1 MELKTLSSFLFSKK
15 GGAGLG
21 LEFDYF
27 YKRDLERFQF
37 FMLPKI
43 LVTGEQFKT
52 ISSDAKILYAC
63 LFDRI
68 SLSAKND
75 WLDKEGRIYIIFTI
89 EEIMK
94 TINRSRPTAVKALD
108 ELDKNTRGIGL
119 IERKRLG
126 FGKPNIIYV
135 KDFTSYE
142 GEKLENQ
149 TSRSKDIELQE
160 VKKFNYRSKETELQE
175 VKKVDP
181 TNTNYIKTDYIKTD
195 YIKTDFNQEQK
206 AFGAFQN
213 VFLSNKELSNLKTI
227 LSNQLDNYIQ
237 RLSSYLK
244 STGRTYEDHEAT
256 ILSWFYKDQGQQTRS
271 EKSNIPS
278 LEEYERGEHL

>member
-27 YKRDLERFQF
+27 YKRDIERFQF

-181 TNTNYIKTDYIKTD
+181 TNTNYIKTDYIN
-195 YIKTDFNQEQK
+195 TDFNQEQK
-206 AFGAFQN
+206 TFGAFQN

-227 LSNQLDNYIQ
+227 LSHQLENYIQ

-278 LEEYERGEHL
+278 LEEYERVEHL

>member
-27 YKRDLERFQF
+27 YKRDIERFQF

-181 TNTNYIKTDYIKTD
+181 TNTNYIKTDYIN
-195 YIKTDFNQEQK
+195 TDFNQEQK
-206 AFGAFQN
+206 TFGAFQN

-227 LSNQLDNYIQ
+227 LSHQLENYIQ

-278 LEEYERGEHL
+278 LEEYER

>member
-15 GGAGLG
+15 GGAG

-195 YIKTDFNQEQK
+195 FNQEQK

>member
-75 WLDKEGRIYIIFTI
+75 WLDEEGRIYIIFTI

-195 YIKTDFNQEQK
+195 FNQEQK

-227 LSNQLDNYIQ
+227 LSNQLENYIQ

-271 EKSNIPS
+271 ERSKIPS
-278 LEEYERGEHL
+278 FKEYERGEHL

>member
-15 GGAGLG
+15 GGLGLG

-108 ELDKNTRGIGL
+108 ELDKNTGGIGL

-160 VKKFNYRSKETELQE
+160 VKKFNYRSKGTELQE

-181 TNTNYIKTDYIKTD
+181 TNTNYIKTDST
-195 YIKTDFNQEQK
+195 KTDFNQEQK

-227 LSNQLDNYIQ
+227 LSNQLENYIQ

>member
-1 MELKTLSSFLFSKK
+1 M
-15 GGAGLG
+15 G

-27 YKRDLERFQF
+27 YKRDIERFQF

-135 KDFTSYE
+135 KGFTSYE

-181 TNTNYIKTDYIKTD
+181 TNTNYIKTDYIN
-195 YIKTDFNQEQK
+195 TDFNQEQK
-206 AFGAFQN
+206 TFGAFQN

-227 LSNQLDNYIQ
+227 LSHQLENYIQ

>member
-195 YIKTDFNQEQK
+195 FNQEQK

>member
-15 GGAGLG
+15 GGAG

-89 EEIMK
+89 EEIMR

-108 ELDKNTRGIGL
+108 ELDKNTGGIGL

-149 TSRSKDIELQE
+149 TSSSKEIELQE
-160 VKKFNYRSKETELQE
+160 VKNFNSRSKETKLQE
-175 VKKVDP
+175 VKKLDP
-181 TNTNYIKTDYIKTD
+181 TNTNYIKTDSIRLILIRSK
-195 YIKTDFNQEQK
+195 K
-206 AFGAFQN
+206 
-213 VFLSNKELSNLKTI
+213 LLELFKMSFYRI
-227 LSNQLDNYIQ
+227 RNYLI
-237 RLSSYLK
+237 
-244 STGRTYEDHEAT
+244 
-256 ILSWFYKDQGQQTRS
+256 
-271 EKSNIPS
+271 
-278 LEEYERGEHL
+278 

>member
-27 YKRDLERFQF
+27 YKRDIERFQF

-160 VKKFNYRSKETELQE
+160 VKKVNYRSKETELQE

-181 TNTNYIKTDYIKTD
+181 TNTNYIKTDST
-195 YIKTDFNQEQK
+195 KTDFNQEQK
-206 AFGAFQN
+206 VFGAFQN

-227 LSNQLDNYIQ
+227 LSNQLENYIQ

>member
-21 LEFDYF
+21 MEFDYF

-181 TNTNYIKTDYIKTD
+181 TNTNYIKTDST
-195 YIKTDFNQEQK
+195 KTDFNQEQK

-227 LSNQLDNYIQ
+227 LSNQLENYIQ

>member
-160 VKKFNYRSKETELQE
+160 VKNFNSRSKETELQE

-181 TNTNYIKTDYIKTD
+181 TNTNYIKTD

-227 LSNQLDNYIQ
+227 LSNQLENYIQ

>member
-15 GGAGLG
+15 GGAG

-108 ELDKNTRGIGL
+108 ELDKNTGGIGL

-181 TNTNYIKTDYIKTD
+181 TNTNYIKTDST
-195 YIKTDFNQEQK
+195 KTDFNQEQK

-227 LSNQLDNYIQ
+227 LSHQLENYIQ

>member
-27 YKRDLERFQF
+27 YKRDIERFQF

-195 YIKTDFNQEQK
+195 FNQEQK

-227 LSNQLDNYIQ
+227 LSHQLENYIQ

>member
-15 GGAGLG
+15 GGAG

-149 TSRSKDIELQE
+149 TSSSKEIELQE
-160 VKKFNYRSKETELQE
+160 VKNFNYRSKETKLQE

-181 TNTNYIKTDYIKTD
+181 TNTNYIKTDST
-195 YIKTDFNQEQK
+195 KTDFNQEQK

-227 LSNQLDNYIQ
+227 LSNQLENYIQ

>member
-15 GGAGLG
+15 GGAG

-43 LVTGEQFKT
+43 LVMGEQFKT

-75 WLDKEGRIYIIFTI
+75 WLDEEGRIYIIFTI

-108 ELDKNTRGIGL
+108 ELDKNTGGIGL

-135 KDFTSYE
+135 KDFTSYKD
-142 GEKLENQ
+142 EKLENQ

-160 VKKFNYRSKETELQE
+160 VKKL
-175 VKKVDP
+175 DP
-181 TNTNYIKTDYIKTD
+181 TNTNYIKTDST
-195 YIKTDFNQEQK
+195 KTDFNQEQK

-227 LSNQLDNYIQ
+227 LSHQLENYIQ

>member
-1 MELKTLSSFLFSKK
+1 M
-15 GGAGLG
+15 
-21 LEFDYF
+21 
-27 YKRDLERFQF
+27 
-37 FMLPKI
+37 
-43 LVTGEQFKT
+43 GEQFKT

-75 WLDKEGRIYIIFTI
+75 WLDEEGRIYIIFTI

-108 ELDKNTRGIGL
+108 ELDKNTGGIGL

-135 KDFTSYE
+135 KDFTSYRD
-142 GEKLENQ
+142 EKLENQ
-149 TSRSKDIELQE
+149 TTRSKDFELQE

-181 TNTNYIKTDYIKTD
+181 TNTNYIKTDST
-195 YIKTDFNQEQK
+195 KTDFNQEQK
-206 AFGAFQN
+206 VFGAFQN

-227 LSNQLDNYIQ
+227 LSHQLENYIQ

-271 EKSNIPS
+271 ERSKIPS
-278 LEEYERGEHL
+278 FKEYERGEHL

>member
-181 TNTNYIKTDYIKTD
+181 TNTNYIKTDYIN
-195 YIKTDFNQEQK
+195 TDFNQEQK
-206 AFGAFQN
+206 TFGAFQN

-227 LSNQLDNYIQ
+227 LSHQLENYIQ

>member
-15 GGAGLG
+15 GGVGLR

-195 YIKTDFNQEQK
+195 FNQEQK

-227 LSNQLDNYIQ
+227 LSNQLENYIQ

>member
-1 MELKTLSSFLFSKK
+1 MELKTLSSFLFSRK
-15 GGAGLG
+15 GGAG

-43 LVTGEQFKT
+43 LVMGEQFKT

-135 KDFTSYE
+135 NSRILCMTFMQKMLLL
-142 GEKLENQ
+142 KLRQ
-149 TSRSKDIELQE
+149 
-160 VKKFNYRSKETELQE
+160 
-175 VKKVDP
+175 
-181 TNTNYIKTDYIKTD
+181 
-195 YIKTDFNQEQK
+195 
-206 AFGAFQN
+206 
-213 VFLSNKELSNLKTI
+213 
-227 LSNQLDNYIQ
+227 
-237 RLSSYLK
+237 
-244 STGRTYEDHEAT
+244 
-256 ILSWFYKDQGQQTRS
+256 
-271 EKSNIPS
+271 
-278 LEEYERGEHL
+278 

>member
-15 GGAGLG
+15 GGAE

-181 TNTNYIKTDYIKTD
+181 TNTNYIKTDST
-195 YIKTDFNQEQK
+195 KTDFNQEQK

-213 VFLSNKELSNLKTI
+213 VFLSNKELSNLKNI
-227 LSNQLDNYIQ
+227 LSNQLENYIQ

>member
-15 GGAGLG
+15 GGAG

-160 VKKFNYRSKETELQE
+160 VKKFNYRSKGTELQE

-181 TNTNYIKTDYIKTD
+181 TNTNYIKTDST
-195 YIKTDFNQEQK
+195 KTDFNQEQK

-227 LSNQLDNYIQ
+227 LSNQLENYIQ

>member
-15 GGAGLG
+15 GGAG

-43 LVTGEQFKT
+43 LVMGEQFKT

-75 WLDKEGRIYIIFTI
+75 WLDEEGRIYIIFTI

-108 ELDKNTRGIGL
+108 KLDKKTGGIGL

-135 KDFTSYE
+135 KDFTSYKD
-142 GEKLENQ
+142 EKLENQ
-149 TSRSKDIELQE
+149 TSRSKDIEFQE
-160 VKKFNYRSKETELQE
+160 VKKFNYKSKETELQE
-175 VKKVDP
+175 VKKLDP
-181 TNTNYIKTDYIKTD
+181 TNTNYIKTDST
-195 YIKTDFNQEQK
+195 KTDFNQEQK

-227 LSNQLDNYIQ
+227 LSHQLENYIQ

>member
-27 YKRDLERFQF
+27 YKRDIERFQF

-52 ISSDAKILYAC
+52 ISSDDKILYAC

-181 TNTNYIKTDYIKTD
+181 TNTNYIKTDYIN
-195 YIKTDFNQEQK
+195 TDFNQEQK
-206 AFGAFQN
+206 TFGAFQN

-227 LSNQLDNYIQ
+227 LSHQLENYIQ

>member
-27 YKRDLERFQF
+27 YKRDIERFQF

-75 WLDKEGRIYIIFTI
+75 WLEKEGRIYIIFTI

-181 TNTNYIKTDYIKTD
+181 TNTNYIKTDYIN
-195 YIKTDFNQEQK
+195 TDFNQEQK
-206 AFGAFQN
+206 TFGAFQN

-227 LSNQLDNYIQ
+227 LSHQLENYIQ

>member
-75 WLDKEGRIYIIFTI
+75 WLDKEGRIYIVFTI

-181 TNTNYIKTDYIKTD
+181 TNTNYIKTDST
-195 YIKTDFNQEQK
+195 KTDFNQEQK
-206 AFGAFQN
+206 TFGAFQN

-227 LSNQLDNYIQ
+227 LSHQLENYIQ

>member
-27 YKRDLERFQF
+27 YKRDIESFQF

-175 VKKVDP
+175 VKKVDH
-181 TNTNYIKTDYIKTD
+181 TNTNYIKTDYIN
-195 YIKTDFNQEQK
+195 TDFNQEQK
-206 AFGAFQN
+206 TFGAFQN

-227 LSNQLDNYIQ
+227 LSHQLENYIQ

>member
-15 GGAGLG
+15 GGAG

-43 LVTGEQFKT
+43 LVMGEQFKT

-75 WLDKEGRIYIIFTI
+75 WLDEEGRIYIIFTI

-108 ELDKNTRGIGL
+108 ELDKNTGGIGL

-135 KDFTSYE
+135 KDFTSYKD
-142 GEKLENQ
+142 EKLENQ
-149 TSRSKDIELQE
+149 TSRSKDIEFQE
-160 VKKFNYRSKETELQE
+160 VKKFNYKSKETELQE
-175 VKKVDP
+175 VKKLDP
-181 TNTNYIKTDYIKTD
+181 TNTNYIKTDST
-195 YIKTDFNQEQK
+195 KTDFNQEQK

-227 LSNQLDNYIQ
+227 LSHQLENYIQ

>member
-1 MELKTLSSFLFSKK
+1 MELKTQSSFLFSKK

-195 YIKTDFNQEQK
+195 FNQEQK

-227 LSNQLDNYIQ
+227 LSNQLENYIQ

>member
-15 GGAGLG
+15 GGAG

-43 LVTGEQFKT
+43 LVMGEQFKT

-108 ELDKNTRGIGL
+108 ELDKNTGGIGL

-135 KDFTSYE
+135 KDFTSYKD
-142 GEKLENQ
+142 EKLENQ
-149 TSRSKDIELQE
+149 TSRSKDIEFQE
-160 VKKFNYRSKETELQE
+160 VKKFNYKSKETELQE
-175 VKKVDP
+175 VKKLDP
-181 TNTNYIKTDYIKTD
+181 TNTNYIKTDST
-195 YIKTDFNQEQK
+195 KTDFNQEQK

-227 LSNQLDNYIQ
+227 LSNQLENYIQ

>member
-1 MELKTLSSFLFSKK
+1 M
-15 GGAGLG
+15 G

-181 TNTNYIKTDYIKTD
+181 TNTNYIKTDYIN
-195 YIKTDFNQEQK
+195 TDFNQEQK
-206 AFGAFQN
+206 TFGAFQN

-227 LSNQLDNYIQ
+227 LSHQLENYIQ

>member
-15 GGAGLG
+15 GGAV

-43 LVTGEQFKT
+43 LVMGEQFKT

-181 TNTNYIKTDYIKTD
+181 TNTNYIKTDST
-195 YIKTDFNQEQK
+195 KTDFNQEQK

-227 LSNQLDNYIQ
+227 LSNQLENYIQ

>member
-108 ELDKNTRGIGL
+108 ELDKNTGGIGL

-135 KDFTSYE
+135 KDFTSYRD
-142 GEKLENQ
+142 EKLENQ
-149 TSRSKDIELQE
+149 TTRSKDFELQE

-181 TNTNYIKTDYIKTD
+181 TNTNYIKTD

-227 LSNQLDNYIQ
+227 LSNQLENYIQ

>member
-15 GGAGLG
+15 GGAG

-43 LVTGEQFKT
+43 LVMGEQFKT

-75 WLDKEGRIYIIFTI
+75 WLDEEGRIYIIFTI

-108 ELDKNTRGIGL
+108 ELDKKTGGIGL

-135 KDFTSYE
+135 KDFTSYKD
-142 GEKLENQ
+142 EKLENQ
-149 TSRSKDIELQE
+149 TSRSKDIEFQE
-160 VKKFNYRSKETELQE
+160 VKKFNYKSKETELQE
-175 VKKVDP
+175 VKKLDP
-181 TNTNYIKTDYIKTD
+181 TNTNYIKTDST
-195 YIKTDFNQEQK
+195 KTDFNQEQK

-227 LSNQLDNYIQ
+227 LSHQLENYIQ

>member
-75 WLDKEGRIYIIFTI
+75 WLDEEGRIYIIFTI

-195 YIKTDFNQEQK
+195 FNQEQK

-227 LSNQLDNYIQ
+227 LSNQLENYIQ

>member
-15 GGAGLG
+15 GGAGLE

-195 YIKTDFNQEQK
+195 FNQEQK

-227 LSNQLDNYIQ
+227 LSNQLENYIQ

>member
-15 GGAGLG
+15 GGAE

-108 ELDKNTRGIGL
+108 ELDKNTGGIGL

-149 TSRSKDIELQE
+149 TSRSKNIELQE
-160 VKKFNYRSKETELQE
+160 VKKFNYRSKGTELQE

-181 TNTNYIKTDYIKTD
+181 TNTNFIKTDST
-195 YIKTDFNQEQK
+195 KTDFNQEQK

-227 LSNQLDNYIQ
+227 LSNQLENYIQ

>member
-108 ELDKNTRGIGL
+108 ELDKNTGGIGL

-181 TNTNYIKTDYIKTD
+181 TNTNYIKTDYIN
-195 YIKTDFNQEQK
+195 TDFNQEQK
-206 AFGAFQN
+206 TFGAFQN

-227 LSNQLDNYIQ
+227 LSNQLENYIQ

>member
-195 YIKTDFNQEQK
+195 FNQEQK

-227 LSNQLDNYIQ
+227 LSHQLENYIQ

>member
-181 TNTNYIKTDYIKTD
+181 TNTNYIKTD
-195 YIKTDFNQEQK
+195 FNQEQK

-227 LSNQLDNYIQ
+227 LSNQLENYIQ